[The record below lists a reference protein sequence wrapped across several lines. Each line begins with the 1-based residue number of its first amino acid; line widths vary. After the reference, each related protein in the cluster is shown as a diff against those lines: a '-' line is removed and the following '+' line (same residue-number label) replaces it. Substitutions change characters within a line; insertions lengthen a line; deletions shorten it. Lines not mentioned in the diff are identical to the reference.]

1 MNAAK
6 ETSEDD
12 EDKQPIAF
20 MNFDCAA
27 LIKDNSGVT
36 QILNTGAST
45 HMTPHKN
52 LLADYKKFPKPRK
65 VHAADKGTFEA
76 LGSGMLVMPIKIHG
90 RDVNVMLKDM
100 LYAPDIAFTLISI
113 GKCDDAGYQTVFAQQ
128 KCIVK
133 DSNGK
138 TLFEAPKF
146 HGLYQLDHEPAQAM
160 ACSCLP
166 AVEIH
171 R

>member
-1 MNAAK
+1 
-6 ETSEDD
+6 
-12 EDKQPIAF
+12 

-65 VHAADKGTFEA
+65 VHVADKGTFEA

-146 HGLYQLDHEPAQAM
+146 HGLYRLDHEPAQAM

-171 R
+171 TVTHKTESMFGAF